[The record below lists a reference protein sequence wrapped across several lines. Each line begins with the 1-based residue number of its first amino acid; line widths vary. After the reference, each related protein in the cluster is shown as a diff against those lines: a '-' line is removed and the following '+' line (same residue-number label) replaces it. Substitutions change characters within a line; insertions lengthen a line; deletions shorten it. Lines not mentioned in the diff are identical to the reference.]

1 MIKTN
6 TFNISFPKILLG
18 ELDNMAR
25 QEARSRSELLRE
37 AVRLYLERKNRWD
50 RIFQQAGERASAVKL
65 QEKEIEAE
73 IRGHRKKQKGTK

>member
-6 TFNISFPKILLG
+6 TVNISFPKVLLG
-18 ELDNMAR
+18 ELDDMAR

-50 RIFQQAGERASAVKL
+50 RIFQKAGERVSAVKL
-65 QEKEIEAE
+65 QEKEIESE
-73 IRGHRKKQKGTK
+73 IREYRRSLKGEK